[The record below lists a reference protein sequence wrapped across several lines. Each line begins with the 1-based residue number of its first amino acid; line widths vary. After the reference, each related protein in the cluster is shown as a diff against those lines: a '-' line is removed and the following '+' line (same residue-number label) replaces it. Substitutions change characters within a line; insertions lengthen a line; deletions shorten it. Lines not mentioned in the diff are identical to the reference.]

1 MITCI
6 GCHTVCTALR
16 IQVTLH
22 GIADSRVT
30 LQVMIGIASKM
41 SDLLSS
47 LSSTSPDSSP
57 IGSPTGSRRAPLTA
71 STDSTEKTSGHLRRY
86 LRGFVFEGKAGI
98 KDFHVTSQA
107 EFEVSCRALATWLL
121 GASNLFS
128 DVSSNPQCVL
138 CLSRAL
144 CVVLW
149 VASGRCS

>member
-22 GIADSRVT
+22 GIADGRVT
-30 LQVMIGIASKM
+30 RQVMIGIASKM

-71 STDSTEKTSGHLRRY
+71 STDSNEKTSGHLRRY

-98 KDFHVTSQA
+98 KDIHVTSQA
-107 EFEVSCRALATWLL
+107 EFEVSCRALATWL
-121 GASNLFS
+121 GASSLFS
-128 DVSSNPQCVL
+128 DVSSNPQCVS

-144 CVVLW
+144 CAVLC